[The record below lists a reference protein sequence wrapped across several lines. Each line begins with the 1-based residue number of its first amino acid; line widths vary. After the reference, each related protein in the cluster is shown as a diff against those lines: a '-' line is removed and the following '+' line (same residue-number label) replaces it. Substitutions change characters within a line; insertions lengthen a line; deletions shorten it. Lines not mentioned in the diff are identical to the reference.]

1 MITSQGDSAVLNE
14 EGIIVETTARE
25 GVAGEGDDIDPVGFG
40 VTGNGCCCCIMDS
53 GFGGIGVVWRIED
66 KEGGGEPE
74 LEMELVLE
82 RRRKRPCSCFDILLL
97 LMVLLLKAD
106 GCGSSGGRFKV
117 EFSGCINDGVKMDE
131 LAVVIELL
139 L

>member
-1 MITSQGDSAVLNE
+1 MDE
-14 EGIIVETTARE
+14 EDTVVETTARE
-25 GVAGEGDDIDPVGFG
+25 DVAGEGDDIDSVGFG
-40 VTGNGCCCCIMDS
+40 VTGNGCCCCITDS

-66 KEGGGEPE
+66 KEGGGELE
-74 LEMELVLE
+74 LELELVLE
-82 RRRKRPCSCFDILLL
+82 GRRKCPCSCFGILLL
-97 LMVLLLKAD
+97 LIVLLLKAD

-117 EFSGCINDGVKMDE
+117 EFSGCINDGVKTDE